1 MERQSDKHS
10 PRLDEDLKRQVAPLT
25 NGLADTRAQEARAP
39 EPPADGEPVPDEVV
53 SARGGPASLTHDE
66 VELRQE
72 LARFLDTTI
81 WPATREQIIENA
93 TEHHA
98 TDLALGHLMRLP
110 SGTYPGFPEVWETL
124 SGHNEPRR
132 I

>member
-10 PRLDEDLKRQVAPLT
+10 PRVDEEMKRQVAPLT
-25 NGLADTRAQEARAP
+25 NGTAETRAQEARQP
-39 EPPADGEPVPDEVV
+39 EPPADGEPMPDEVV

-66 VELRQE
+66 IELRQE

-81 WPATREQIIENA
+81 WPATREEIIDNA
-93 TEHHA
+93 SAHHA
-98 TDLALGHLMRLP
+98 TEVAIAHLKRLP
-110 SGTYPGFPEVWETL
+110 ERTYPGFPDVWEAI